1 MLEENAKNKLT
12 KEQKRIKFKEKTDK
26 DQELGI
32 YGYFLKINKIYDVEN
47 YNRFNS
53 WIKIFK
59 IYDVENYNRFNSWIK
74 IFCKKYKI
82 AGFLIYFFL
91 N

>member
-12 KEQKRIKFKEKTDK
+12 KEQKRI
-26 DQELGI
+26 
-32 YGYFLKINKIYDVEN
+32 LKIN
-47 YNRFNS
+47 
-53 WIKIFK
+53 K

>member
-53 WIKIFK
+53 WIKIF
-59 IYDVENYNRFNSWIK
+59 
-74 IFCKKYKI
+74 
-82 AGFLIYFFL
+82 
-91 N
+91 